1 MNSFRTK
8 RENLELSKCSM
19 RLWLAVTPDTSS
31 MTIKKIIAS
40 ASIGQ
45 MPSTEQMTPKTDDSA
60 TLCPMLTY
68 FVEGN
73 TLDIRAATLS

>member
-1 MNSFRTK
+1 M
-8 RENLELSKCSM
+8 
-19 RLWLAVTPDTSS
+19 
-31 MTIKKIIAS
+31 IITNTMAR

-45 MPSTEQMTPKTDDSA
+45 MPSTEQMTPQTDDSA